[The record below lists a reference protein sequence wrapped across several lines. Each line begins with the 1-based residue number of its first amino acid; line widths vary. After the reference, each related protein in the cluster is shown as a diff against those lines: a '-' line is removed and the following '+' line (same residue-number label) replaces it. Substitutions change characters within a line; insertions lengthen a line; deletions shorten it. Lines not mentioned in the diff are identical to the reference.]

1 MKQLRIA
8 MAVGSPVVAEGLRSI
23 IDSCGDLA
31 VVLSVD
37 SLHALIDHIT
47 AIAPDAVIISTELC
61 PADAGDIK
69 SAFPELSDMT
79 LMAVQSTLCSDETL
93 RRFDSSI
100 SIFNSAEQIAR
111 RIREAVDRPAA
122 NNYADSHDLTERER
136 DVLVLVAKGHT
147 NKEIASMLN
156 ISPHT
161 VISHRKNIAHKTGI
175 RSVAGLTVYAILN
188 HLIDGDIE

>member
-8 MAVGSPVVAEGLRSI
+8 IAVASPVVAEGLRSI
-23 IDSCGDLA
+23 IDACGDLA

-37 SLHALIDHIT
+37 SLHSLVEHIG
-47 AIAPDAVIISTELC
+47 AIAPDAAIISTDLC
-61 PADAGDIK
+61 TSDTGDLK
-69 SAFPELSDMT
+69 SACPELSDMT
-79 LMAVQSTLCSDETL
+79 LIALQSSLCSEDLL
-93 RRFDSSI
+93 RHFDSSI
-100 SIFNSAEQIAR
+100 SIFNSSEQIVR
-111 RIREAVDRPAA
+111 RIREAGDRPAA
-122 NNYADSHDLTERER
+122 NSYADSHDLTDRER
-136 DVLVLVAKGHT
+136 DVLVLVAKGNT